1 MMRPGVRFNMMKRVV
16 WASVLGYV
24 LLGFITRAMEA
35 AGAYTC
41 DCDPDCWCKR
51 PGLSLFRWVFPR
63 FHRIRELE
71 GWKRQQFET

>member
-1 MMRPGVRFNMMKRVV
+1 MAYGFNTMKRFV
-16 WASVLGYV
+16 WPLVLGYV
-24 LLGFITRAMEA
+24 LLGLITRAREA

-41 DCDPDCWCKR
+41 ACDPDCWCKR

-71 GWKRQQFET
+71 GWKRQQFDA